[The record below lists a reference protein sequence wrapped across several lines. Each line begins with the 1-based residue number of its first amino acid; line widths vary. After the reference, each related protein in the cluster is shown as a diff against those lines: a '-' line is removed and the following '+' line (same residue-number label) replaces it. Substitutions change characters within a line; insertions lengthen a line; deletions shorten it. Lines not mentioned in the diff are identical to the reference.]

1 MQGDPRSNAVGRNQD
16 REVVIGIGEPDD
28 LVAER
33 RSPKCDSTMDIVGT
47 QDDGPEAEHGLTQTR
62 RTQALMNSATWRR
75 HSTEHLSA
83 CTLTNVV

>member
-1 MQGDPRSNAVGRNQD
+1 MHGDPGSDAVGRNQD
-16 REVVIGIGEPDD
+16 REVVVGVREPDD

-33 RSPKCDSTMDIVGT
+33 RSPKRDSTIDIVGT
-47 QDDGPEAEHGLTQTR
+47 QDAGPEAEHGLTQTR
-62 RTQALMNSATWRR
+62 RTQALMNSASWRR